1 MVSLSIRLAI
11 SSFALR
17 ERRMRSRLI
26 SAVAISSLL
35 LVVVAIRDTAT
46 LHILREPLCLGLL
59 VMLLLDPT
67 SMLVGDISLLPL
79 GNQAPYSWLLLRLH
93 HRPLPR
99 EALFPLLVDP
109 SRRSIVF
116 GAMSWGTLLVTAL
129 PGRMVRGEEEEM
141 AEAEVGVIEA
151 ELSWRQEQYKED
163 YKVLFHMMVCL
174 VRHCLILVLR
184 TLLYLVHTV

>member
-1 MVSLSIRLAI
+1 
-11 SSFALR
+11 
-17 ERRMRSRLI
+17 MRFRLI

-35 LVVVAIRDTAT
+35 LVVVAIRDTAM

-79 GNQAPYSWLLLRLH
+79 GNQTPCSWLLLRLY

-99 EALFPLLVDP
+99 EALLPLLVDP
-109 SRRSIVF
+109 SRRLIVF

-129 PGRMVRGEEEEM
+129 PGRMVREEEEVTDVVEVEVKG
-141 AEAEVGVIEA
+141 AEH
-151 ELSWRQEQYKED
+151 S
-163 YKVLFHMMVCL
+163 
-174 VRHCLILVLR
+174 
-184 TLLYLVHTV
+184 

>member
-1 MVSLSIRLAI
+1 MLMVSLSLRLAI

-17 ERRMRSRLI
+17 ERRMRFRLI

-35 LVVVAIRDTAT
+35 LVVVANRDIAT
-46 LHILREPLCLGLL
+46 LHTPRKPLCLGLL

-67 SMLVGDISLLPL
+67 FMPVGDISLLPL
-79 GNQAPYSWLLLRLH
+79 GNQAPFSWLLLRLH

-116 GAMSWGTLLVTAL
+116 GAMSWSTLLVTAL
-129 PGRMVRGEEEEM
+129 PGRMVREEEEVTAE
-141 AEAEVGVIEA
+141 AEAEVTEA
-151 ELSWRQEQYKED
+151 EHS
-163 YKVLFHMMVCL
+163 
-174 VRHCLILVLR
+174 
-184 TLLYLVHTV
+184 